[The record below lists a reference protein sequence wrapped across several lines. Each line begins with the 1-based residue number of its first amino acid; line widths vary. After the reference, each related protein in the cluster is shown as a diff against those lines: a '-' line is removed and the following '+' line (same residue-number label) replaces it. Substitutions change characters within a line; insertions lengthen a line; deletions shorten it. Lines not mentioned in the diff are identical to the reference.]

1 MRCADWPV
9 AVCSWSLRT
18 DVAGVAAAMRQLGI
32 EHVNLALRGALVAGG
47 EEYLAA
53 VRQQPWTISAATV
66 GFLQEDYTTLETI
79 RATGGIVPDACW
91 PENRERFLRA
101 AAITAAL
108 GVRRLTMHAGFL
120 ESDDPAQAR
129 RVRQRV
135 AELADAA
142 AERGLELLMETGQE
156 TAACL
161 QRFLEE
167 MNHPALGVNFD
178 PANMILYGAGD
189 PIEAVGR
196 LGTWI
201 KHVHVKDALRA
212 AEPGTWGRE
221 VPWGEGEV
229 GGAAFLEAL
238 RRAGFA
244 GVLAIEREAGEQ
256 RFEDIQQAA
265 QRLVEAGRLLAGG
278 HP

>member
-1 MRCADWPV
+1 MRCGDWPV

-18 DVAGVAAAMRQLGI
+18 DVAGVAAAMRQLGM
-32 EHVNLALRGALVAGG
+32 EHVNLALRGALAAGA

-53 VRQQPWTISAATV
+53 VRQQSWTISAATL
-66 GFLQEDYTTLETI
+66 GFPQEDYSTLETI
-79 RATGGIVPDACW
+79 RLTGGIVPDACW

-101 AAITAAL
+101 AAITASL

-120 ESDDPAQAR
+120 ESDDAAQAR

-142 AERGLELLMETGQE
+142 GAEGLELLMETGQE

-161 QRFLEE
+161 HRFLEE
-167 MNHPALGVNFD
+167 VNHPALGVNFD

-196 LGTWI
+196 LGPWI

-212 AEPGTWGRE
+212 AEPGQWGRE

-229 GGAAFLEAL
+229 GDAAFLEAL
-238 RRAGFA
+238 RRAGFD
-244 GVLAIEREAGEQ
+244 GVLAIEREAGDD
-256 RFEDIQQAA
+256 RLGDIRLAA
-265 QRLVEAGRLLAGG
+265 KRLAEAGRLFAGG